1 MAEETNPA
9 FRGLRLLALLRRGED
24 LSGLDQAGDIGC
36 HDRWP
41 AAFQHLANQPA
52 CGFLLSLDRVP
63 HAKGEPSSLTDDAM
77 YRLEAQS
84 PFDERVA
91 EARQDGVERAGGKSE
106 VTGVHDLKADVPKP
120 QGGGLVRGMPHDAL
134 REVDSDDGARLDHGG
149 GRLECDDS
157 WAASDVEDRIDFCH
171 ICVREQT

>member
-1 MAEETNPA
+1 MVEETNPA
-9 FRGLRLLALLRRGED
+9 ALGLRLLALLRRGED

-63 HAKGEPSSLTDDAM
+63 HAEGETSSLTDDAM
-77 YRLEAQS
+77 YLLEAPS

-91 EARQDGVERAGGKSE
+91 EARQDSVERAGGKSE
-106 VTGVHDLKADVPKP
+106 GTGGHDLKADVPKP
-120 QGGGLVRGMPHDAL
+120 EGGGLVHGNPPDAAPD
-134 REVDSDDGARLDHGG
+134 VDPAGG
-149 GRLECDDS
+149 TRP
-157 WAASDVEDRIDFCH
+157 
-171 ICVREQT
+171 